1 MTIAIHRRLRQQR
14 SMIGVGLVAVLTV
27 ATVVALRLDS
37 RPITVTDDP
46 APAVQSGALDP
57 AQSAATVQPLRDVEI
72 HQKWLESVR
81 NGAIGSGQAADAGSN
96 AATFTETPSG
106 GLVRTDVIG
115 SGQAADSGSNAATF
129 IETSGGGL
137 VRGDAGSGLVPQRA
151 GDASLPATVP
161 AQPAGAGNGFGALP
175 AR

>member
-96 AATFTETPSG
+96 AATF
-106 GLVRTDVIG
+106 
-115 SGQAADSGSNAATF
+115 